1 MSGPSD
7 SLRWGIRW
15 ETVERSDGTPL
26 YGALM
31 PETYFSLRAARR
43 AEHRLQMIRPARPS
57 PFRAGELKPVRYVVF
72 ARRED
77 EAHDL

>member
-1 MSGPSD
+1 MSGVSD

-15 ETVERSDGTPL
+15 ETVERLDGTPL

-43 AEHRLQMIRPARPS
+43 AEQRLQLIRPARSS
-57 PFRAGELKPVRYVVF
+57 PFRAGVLKPVRYVIF
-72 ARRED
+72 ARHENHPH
-77 EAHDL
+77 EI